1 VKLKVVLLAALAALT
16 LTATAFAA
24 RAVVIR
30 GTNGNDT
37 LTGTPA
43 NDIVFARAGDDQVST
58 LDGNDHVFGAAGND
72 SIDLGGGND
81 RARGGPGNDTILG
94 GNGNDRLRGR
104 HGDDSLD
111 GGAGADIIHGGYG
124 ADTLQG
130 GDGNDRLFMLAN
142 DNQPD
147 SADCGPGYDKV
158 WVNVAE
164 KQDTYKN
171 CEVVLN
177 VSVTHTQSE
186 EDDH

>member
-1 VKLKVVLLAALAALT
+1 MKLKVILLAALAALT

-104 HGDDSLD
+104 
-111 GGAGADIIHGGYG
+111 YG
-124 ADTLQG
+124 VDTLQG